1 MGNSKIQNKTVCAL
15 QPLLNDQRER
25 EQCSA
30 DKDELG
36 RCARLDGSWKIT
48 TKNHNVDGKMKAE
61 LREEIYLISTDRTKK
76 KLFQNHFYRAQVRS

>member
-1 MGNSKIQNKTVCAL
+1 M

-76 KLFQNHFYRAQVRS
+76 ELFQNHFYRTQVQS